1 MQKDNHL
8 VGCCGISCFACGL
21 YVKNKCEGCTKTH
34 VKKSDKSF
42 FKEKVKTYGVR
53 TPVGRTLANRY
64 FKKIKHLSKEDIF
77 KLSEKLLQG
86 GYNQEATI
94 AIQWV
99 AKLKDKYSV
108 YDFEIFEK
116 WLDKYIDNWGKDD
129 DFCLH
134 VIHPMIELYPTWIE
148 NVKSWAYS
156 DNMWLRRASAVSF
169 ITTIGEFY
177 ATKHSFKDIFEVA
190 DRLLLD
196 KEDLVQ
202 KGYGWMLKSASV
214 HNQKQVFDYVM
225 RHKEKMPR
233 TALRYAI
240 EKMPPKLKQQAMQ
253 K

>member
-1 MQKDNHL
+1 MSVIVNNIKKELREFTNTD
-8 VGCCGISCFACGL
+8 
-21 YVKNKCEGCTKTH
+21 

-53 TPVGRTLANRY
+53 TPVVRKLANRY

-99 AKLKDKYSV
+99 SKLKDKYSV

-134 VIHPMIELYPTWIE
+134 VIHPMIELYPPWIE
-148 NVKSWAYS
+148 IEKPWAYS
-156 DNMWLRRASAVSF
+156 DIMCFRRPSAVSL
-169 ITTIGEFY
+169 ILTTGEFY

>member
-1 MQKDNHL
+1 MSVIVNNIKKELREFTNTD
-8 VGCCGISCFACGL
+8 
-21 YVKNKCEGCTKTH
+21 

-53 TPVGRTLANRY
+53 TPVVRKLANRY
-64 FKKIKHLSKEDIF
+64 FKKI
-77 KLSEKLLQG
+77 
-86 GYNQEATI
+86 
-94 AIQWV
+94 
-99 AKLKDKYSV
+99 KDKYSV

-129 DFCLH
+129 YFCLH